1 MATWRRLCLGFCAVA
16 WILAAA
22 AGIAHAQ
29 SDDAPTPRELDV
41 WGRFAAGSWK
51 QSHIVTEAID
61 ASGHVTSTT
70 ASDVRT
76 TLTRAD
82 GRHITLRVVM
92 TLDAGGRRFDTAPQV
107 IDHGYYGE
115 TTGQAARVRDLGKAA
130 VVIDGREIP
139 VQTREASI
147 ETGKQKT
154 VNKFFETGALAPYL
168 LRRETHFTDVSNPAA
183 DHDETSEVI
192 AVDKP
197 YRVQSEIR
205 PVSFERVVQ
214 KDAHGTTITV
224 DVTSV
229 DVPGGIVSRTSKQLD
244 AQGHVV
250 RRTTV
255 ELVDYGA
262 VEEQVPEG
270 GRRRLYRRRRLRRI
284 VLDHVD
290 VSTSPTA
297 SPPVP

>member
-1 MATWRRLCLGFCAVA
+1 MATWRRLVLGLC
-16 WILAAA
+16 AAA
-22 AGIAHAQ
+22 CGWAVCVGAAHAQ
-29 SDDAPTPRELDV
+29 TDDAPTLRELDV

-51 QSHIVTEAID
+51 QTHVVTEVLDSA
-61 ASGHVTSTT
+61 GHVVSST

-76 TLTRAD
+76 TLTRVD
-82 GRHITLRVVM
+82 GRRITLRVAV

-107 IDHGYYGE
+107 IDRGYFGE
-115 TTGQAARVRDLGKAA
+115 TTDQPAQVRDLGKAS

-147 ETGKQKT
+147 QSGKQKT
-154 VNKFFETGALAPYL
+154 VNKFFETGAMEPYL
-168 LRRETHFTDVSNPAA
+168 LRRETHFTDSADPAA
-183 DHDETSEVI
+183 NHDETSEVI

-197 YRVQSEIR
+197 YRVQSEVK

-214 KDAHGTTITV
+214 KDTHGTTVTV

-229 DVPGGIVSRTSKQLD
+229 DVPGGIVKRTSKQLD
-244 AQGHVV
+244 ADGHVT

-262 VEEQVPEG
+262 VEEQAPDA
-270 GRRRLYRRRRLRRI
+270 GRRRYRRRRSRRI

-290 VSTSPTA
+290 VTTDPIA
-297 SPPVP
+297 SPPPP

>member
-1 MATWRRLCLGFCAVA
+1 MATWRRLCLGLCAVA
-16 WILAAA
+16 WVWAV
-22 AGIAHAQ
+22 AGGARAQ

-51 QSHIVTEAID
+51 QTHVVTEAID
-61 ASGHVTSTT
+61 AAGHVTSTT

-76 TLTRAD
+76 TLTRVD
-82 GRHITLRVVM
+82 GRRITLRVVM

-107 IDHGYYGE
+107 IEHGYFGE
-115 TTGQAARVRDLGKAA
+115 STDQAARVRDLGKGA
-130 VVIDGREIP
+130 VVIDGHNIP
-139 VQTREASI
+139 VQTREALI
-147 ETGKQKT
+147 ETGKQKI
-154 VNKFFETGALAPYL
+154 VNKFFETGAQAPYL
-168 LRRETHFTDVSNPAA
+168 LRRETHFTDAANPAA

-214 KDAHGTTITV
+214 KDSLGTTITV

-244 AQGHVV
+244 ADGHIT

-262 VEEQVPEG
+262 VEEQAPDA
-270 GRRRLYRRRRLRRI
+270 GRRRYRRRRARRFI
-284 VLDHVD
+284 LDHVD
-290 VSTSPTA
+290 VSSGPIAT
-297 SPPVP
+297 PPAP

>member
-1 MATWRRLCLGFCAVA
+1 MATWRRLCLVLCM
-16 WILAAA
+16 AAA
-22 AGIAHAQ
+22 VSAAGVGLAHAQ
-29 SDDAPTPRELDV
+29 ADDAPTPQELDV

-51 QSHIVTEAID
+51 QAHVVTEAID
-61 ASGHVTSTT
+61 ASGRVSSTT
-70 ASDVRT
+70 ACDVRT
-76 TLTRAD
+76 TLTRVD

-92 TLDAGGRRFDTAPQV
+92 TLDAGGRRFDTAPQI
-107 IDHGYYGE
+107 IDHGYFGE
-115 TTGQAARVRDLGKAA
+115 TTDQAARIRDLGKANI
-130 VVIDGREIP
+130 VIDGREIP

-154 VNKFFETGALAPYL
+154 INKFFETGALAPYL
-168 LRRETHFTDVSNPAA
+168 LRRETQFTDAANPAA
-183 DHDETSEVI
+183 NHQEIAEVI

-214 KDAHGTTITV
+214 KDTHGTTITV
-224 DVTSV
+224 DVSSV
-229 DVPGGIVSRTSKQLD
+229 DVPGGIVSRASKQLD
-244 AQGHVV
+244 ADGHVV

-262 VEEQVPEG
+262 VEDQAQEA
-270 GRRRLYRRRRLRRI
+270 GRRRYRRRRSRRI

-297 SPPVP
+297 SPPAP